1 MSSSQPI
8 QARQDASSF
17 RALVLIGVAAAF
29 CAASNPHMTR
39 LSAASKLGEPSH
51 PVAFP
56 PQWLP
61 VFLASSSRHDD
72 SPAPRFDDKDLP
84 SEGEDETLPPP
95 IPPPSLPPP
104 PSPPPECAGVQLK
117 TTGWQMLSF
126 NCIGGLSNTFD
137 VLKTAP
143 WKVDDRITTRDP
155 EYKFAAYN
163 GNKWQGGLDQLSMSL
178 GYKILYSGAPGAV
191 LEQTG
196 LPQFPV
202 EDVVLRAGWNWIGHA
217 PLHSYSIDSITAV
230 GAGQFNA
237 DDQIKTRVGSVLKY
251 TTGTDWE
258 GAKPQL
264 TPGIGYE
271 VRVSQAATFRYGALG
286 ATVGRRMLAK
296 VGSQE

>member
-1 MSSSQPI
+1 
-8 QARQDASSF
+8 
-17 RALVLIGVAAAF
+17 
-29 CAASNPHMTR
+29 
-39 LSAASKLGEPSH
+39 EPSH

-178 GYKILYSGAPGAV
+178 GYKILYSGALGAV

-217 PLHSYSIDSITAV
+217 PLNSYGIDSITAV

-237 DDQIKTRVGSVLKY
+237 NDQIKTRAGNFGVSFTTYTGSVFQGGL
-251 TTGTDWE
+251 DE
-258 GAKPQL
+258 L

-271 VRVSQAATFRYGALG
+271 VKVSQAVTFRYGASGPSPL
-286 ATVGRRMLAK
+286 ATPAPP
-296 VGSQE
+296 